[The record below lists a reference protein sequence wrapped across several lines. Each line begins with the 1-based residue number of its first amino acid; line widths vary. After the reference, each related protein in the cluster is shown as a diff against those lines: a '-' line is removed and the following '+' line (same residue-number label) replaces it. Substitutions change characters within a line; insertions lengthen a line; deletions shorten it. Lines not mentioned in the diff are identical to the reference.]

1 MVTLTLHSVCL
12 LVSTPRPFCNKV
24 VIIDII
30 TIQKAYLNLYFFS
43 TLFLLLIK
51 TLHKHIFLSTLNVC
65 FYSLHN
71 QVSAKHFLER
81 DKRYPHT

>member
-43 TLFLLLIK
+43 TLFLLPIK
-51 TLHKHIFLSTLNVC
+51 TLHKPLFLSTLNVY